1 MLQLYVSANLEVD
14 NGHGGVVAGELDD
27 HDDDVVVGELD
38 DEKDCYAGKPKLTH
52 QHCEHHKLQLQF
64 LPVFNHL
71 AQYHH
76 FKYNPY
82 LCSID
87 AVENN
92 LMRDNLRFPLG
103 QAGLSHLVQA
113 HAWVVRIGNILMM
126 MIQL

>member
-14 NGHGGVVAGELDD
+14 DDHDDVVAGELDD
-27 HDDDVVVGELD
+27 HDDDVVVGELYD
-38 DEKDCYAGKPKLTH
+38 DEDRCAGKPKLTH
-52 QHCEHHKLQLQF
+52 HCEHHHLQLHLF

-126 MIQL
+126 MIP